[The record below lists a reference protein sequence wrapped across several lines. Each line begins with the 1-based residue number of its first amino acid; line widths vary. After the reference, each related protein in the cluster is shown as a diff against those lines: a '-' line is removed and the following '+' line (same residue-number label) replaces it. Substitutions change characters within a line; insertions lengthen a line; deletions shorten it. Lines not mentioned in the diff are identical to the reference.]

1 MRLYDVL
8 GPAWALLGPEPLAD
22 VARERLGDVAAL
34 RGERDARLVRPDGHL
49 AWRGA
54 DAARLRAWLDNALGE
69 PAGVLTP

>member
-1 MRLYDVL
+1 MSWR
-8 GPAWALLGPEPLAD
+8 
-22 VARERLGDVAAL
+22 L

-69 PAGVLTP
+69 PVGVLTP